1 MYLLLLCSLTAVTVV
16 VERFIFWFKESRK
29 RDEGLIQK
37 IIKCVQNND
46 YSAAYLAG
54 KDSDDFVV
62 KMLISGITHREYS
75 LSSSLELASGTEV
88 KRMSQFLPAMNTI
101 ITLSPLLGIFGTV
114 IGIIKSFE
122 VLGSLGIANP
132 QLVTGGIAEALI
144 TTASGL
150 AIAMPTLLAYNY
162 FLGKVD
168 DAMAQ
173 MEEYGTSLEIVSMR
187 QRVIDLNGLEP
198 VRDTL
203 RQVDKK
209 LS

>member
-1 MYLLLLCSLTAVTVV
+1 M
-16 VERFIFWFKESRK
+16 
-29 RDEGLIQK
+29 
-37 IIKCVQNND
+37 QNND

-187 QRVIDLNGLEP
+187 QRVIDLNGLES
-198 VRDTL
+198 VKDTL
-203 RQVDKK
+203 HQVDKK